1 MIINA
6 KKRLEAG
13 LGITAVREMDMDKN
27 QVLDFIREVKT
38 HKEGDTIEFLGGEV
52 IVLGKNMVA
61 FKSNYGVDLIALSM
75 TPHGKPVA
83 MALDDSLLR
92 NIKKYL

>member
-1 MIINA
+1 
-6 KKRLEAG
+6 
-13 LGITAVREMDMDKN
+13 
-27 QVLDFIREVKT
+27 
-38 HKEGDTIEFLGGEV
+38 
-52 IVLGKNMVA
+52 MVA
-61 FKSNYGVDLIALSM
+61 FKSNYGVDLIALNM

>member
-1 MIINA
+1 MQ

-52 IVLGKNMVA
+52 IVLGK
-61 FKSNYGVDLIALSM
+61 IW
-75 TPHGKPVA
+75 
-83 MALDDSLLR
+83 
-92 NIKKYL
+92 